1 MRVPFKKTELSGGV
15 FGVCW
20 MMTNVHATEAA
31 ATGRIKGDRIVFFSC
46 IAQLSSVESM
56 GVI

>member
-31 ATGRIKGDRIVFFSC
+31 AATGRIKGDRFFTC